1 MASIRPDRPN
11 LLFLMA
17 DQMQAAVLD
26 EGNPCLTPN
35 FAALQARGIRFTRA
49 HTPNAVCSP
58 ARASL
63 MTGLLPHNHNVWTVT
78 HTVRPDRAVLRP
90 SRHWAEELRQA
101 GYRTGYFGKWHVE
114 RSEELDRFGWE
125 TAATAASPQVVEA
138 VGRAGR
144 RMSEG
149 CWHHEGWLTSR
160 PGYAPHRFCGMT
172 EVPPEERGLG
182 IHVSNAASYLTNV
195 TAGQDPWACFVSV
208 LEPHD
213 PFYTGREAFDRYNG
227 LDVPVSPTLR
237 DDLRGRPEIYARA
250 RVPWRDWS
258 EEDHRNA
265 AVCYYASVTEI
276 DTLFGQL
283 LDQLEAA
290 GQTDNT
296 IVVLTS
302 DHGEALGAHGLY
314 CKNYSAGEEIY
325 RVPLVLAGPGITSG
339 RESDALVGLQD
350 MHATLL
356 DLLGL
361 DSRESPDGAS
371 FADLCRSDNEQLTDD
386 RRGYAEYEGNRFQLT
401 QRILW
406 DGDWK
411 YVFNGFAR
419 DEMYNLA
426 DDPHEERNLLA
437 GDYGVQAEAD
447 RLLSLIWGRIRETGD
462 LTLLNSQY
470 PVLQIGSVG
479 PEAAL

>member
-1 MASIRPDRPN
+1 MTSALPSQPN

-49 HTPNAVCSP
+49 HTPNAICSP

-90 SRHWAEELRQA
+90 ARHWAEELRQA

-114 RSEELDRFGWE
+114 HTEEPGRFGWE
-125 TAATAASPQVVEA
+125 TTATAASPQVVEA
-138 VGRAGR
+138 VGRARQG
-144 RMSEG
+144 MSEG
-149 CWHHEGWLTSR
+149 RWQHEGWLTPR
-160 PGYAPHRFCGMT
+160 PGYAPHRFCGVT

-182 IHVSNAASYLTNV
+182 IHVSNAASYLADV
-195 TAGQDPWACFVSV
+195 TTGQDPWACFVSV

-213 PFYTGREAFDRYNG
+213 PFFTGQEAFDRYKG

-237 DDLRGRPEIYARA
+237 DDLGGRPEIYARA
-250 RVPWRDWS
+250 RAPWHGWS

-265 AVCYYASVTEI
+265 TVCYYASVTEI

-283 LDQLEAA
+283 LDQLDAA
-290 GQTDNT
+290 GQADNT
-296 IVVLTS
+296 IVVLIS

-314 CKNYSAGEEIY
+314 CKNFGAGEEIY
-325 RVPLVLAGPGITSG
+325 RVPMVMAGPGIKAG
-339 RESDALVGLQD
+339 QESDALVGLQD
-350 MHATLL
+350 LHPTLL

-361 DSRESPDGAS
+361 DSPENPDSSS
-371 FADLCRSDNEQLTDD
+371 FADLCRADNEQLTDD
-386 RRGYAEYEGNRFQLT
+386 RCGYAEYEGTRFQLT

-406 DGDWK
+406 DSDWK
-411 YVFNGFAR
+411 YVFNGFAH

-426 DDPHEERNLLA
+426 EDPHEERNLVA
-437 GDYGVQAEAD
+437 GGHTVHPEAD
-447 RLLSLIWGRIRETGD
+447 RLLSLIWGRIRRTGD

-470 PVLQIGSVG
+470 PVLQIGSIG
-479 PEAAL
+479 PEANL